1 MKPIVIDIDKTFI
14 KFKEFKCIKFLKN
27 QILFVIV
34 VMRNFIKEKDLWK
47 YFAFI
52 YALYFIGY
60 FGLIL
65 ADVYY
70 IDDLGR
76 SKGGYFG
83 FLDFSRYL
91 SENLSKII
99 HLNLHHNTDI
109 SPITQFIAMMF
120 LSFGSILLVKII
132 SKQLSYF
139 ALIGSTP
146 LGLSPFF
153 LQNMSY
159 KFDSPFMSIAII
171 SPIFAFLFFR
181 RNFVFFIISI
191 LMILITL
198 NTYQAGNS
206 IYIILSLFFIFKISI
221 QAKQL
226 RYIFNKITI
235 CIISYVIGMG
245 IYKFFIL
252 KETDDYVSSGIIKEN
267 FITEVF
273 KNISKTLNI
282 YKEVLH
288 NSAYEYILYFAI
300 IAFLIAT
307 FTQAKIN
314 KFNSITIGVF
324 FIIIS
329 FILSQG
335 SYLILTKPL
344 WASRAFNAFGIILAI
359 IFIYTI
365 KTKIY
370 KIELGKILAIFGTY
384 FLIIQANSYAN
395 ALKAQDEFSK
405 MRIEFMFS
413 DLNRLTPL
421 DNKFQ
426 VHIKSGINNAPIV
439 DNSARN
445 FPIIN
450 RLVFQRLSPKSY
462 WNANSNFVNLG
473 LKGEYVL
480 SPCNNSENKIIQTLE
495 TSMHKITKY
504 DNNCFIVEFHK

>member
-27 QILFVIV
+27 QLLFVIV

-70 IDDLGR
+70 IDDLKR
-76 SKGGYFG
+76 SKDGYFD
-83 FLDFSRYL
+83 FLNFSRYL
-91 SENLSKII
+91 SENLSKLI

-139 ALIGSTP
+139 ALIASTP

-252 KETDDYVSSGIIKEN
+252 KETDGYVSCIAAFQIK
-267 FITEVF
+267 
-273 KNISKTLNI
+273 
-282 YKEVLH
+282 
-288 NSAYEYILYFAI
+288 
-300 IAFLIAT
+300 
-307 FTQAKIN
+307 
-314 KFNSITIGVF
+314 
-324 FIIIS
+324 
-329 FILSQG
+329 
-335 SYLILTKPL
+335 
-344 WASRAFNAFGIILAI
+344 
-359 IFIYTI
+359 
-365 KTKIY
+365 
-370 KIELGKILAIFGTY
+370 
-384 FLIIQANSYAN
+384 
-395 ALKAQDEFSK
+395 
-405 MRIEFMFS
+405 
-413 DLNRLTPL
+413 
-421 DNKFQ
+421 
-426 VHIKSGINNAPIV
+426 
-439 DNSARN
+439 
-445 FPIIN
+445 
-450 RLVFQRLSPKSY
+450 
-462 WNANSNFVNLG
+462 VN
-473 LKGEYVL
+473 
-480 SPCNNSENKIIQTLE
+480 
-495 TSMHKITKY
+495 
-504 DNNCFIVEFHK
+504 